1 MHCEMLNT
9 WLNSRIWSNLIS
21 NDLDIDLDLGTH
33 NKSHYLIS
41 QVEISWKSNRVYIHM
56 IAIKLHQ
63 VLIENVPQLDI
74 DAQLDLESQ
83 IRNHK

>member
-1 MHCEMLNT
+1 MLNT
-9 WLNSRIWSNLIS
+9 WSNSRILSNLIS
-21 NDLDIDLDLGTH
+21 NDLDLDLETH

-41 QVEISWKSNRVYIHM
+41 QVEFSWKSYRVYIHM

-63 VLIENVPQLDI
+63 VVIETVPQLDI

-83 IRNHK
+83 IRNQK